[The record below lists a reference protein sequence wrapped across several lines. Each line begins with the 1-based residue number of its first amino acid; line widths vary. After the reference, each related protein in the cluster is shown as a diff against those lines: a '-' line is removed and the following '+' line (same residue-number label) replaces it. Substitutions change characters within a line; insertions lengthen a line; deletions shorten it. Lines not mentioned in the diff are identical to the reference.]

1 MTFGS
6 AAMEMLY
13 SVTQSCLPFYDPI
26 DCSPPGSSVHGI
38 FQARILEFAVSF
50 SWGSSQLRSNPHL
63 MCLLALAG
71 RFLTTSTT
79 WETPGFEPGSPAWQ
93 ADSFSSEPPEKP
105 YGNVIAIE
113 VLGHSYK
120 FRYLDSLG
128 NRTVGGQLTYP
139 INTKITGEFHA
150 QVPSRL

>member
-1 MTFGS
+1 
-6 AAMEMLY
+6 
-13 SVTQSCLPFYDPI
+13 
-26 DCSPPGSSVHGI
+26 
-38 FQARILEFAVSF
+38 
-50 SWGSSQLRSNPHL
+50 
-63 MCLLALAG
+63 MCLLALTG
-71 RFLTTSTT
+71 RFLTISTT
-79 WETPGFEPGSPAWQ
+79 WETPGFEPGSPALQ

-105 YGNVIAIE
+105 LGNVIAIE
-113 VLGHSYK
+113 VLGRSYK